1 MNLFIAGCPRS
12 GTTALTRLVNLHP
25 EVVVGLE
32 RFKGLYG
39 RRREFTP
46 ELFQRERFFDYRE
59 GDTNFLPPTNAEAAA
74 FYGRANEK
82 FDTAKFIGDKYPQFF
97 RHYDVLFKQFPDAHV
112 IFIFRDPQFVAQSWQ
127 RRSEDST
134 RWPAENDGRKA
145 VGYWN
150 DALAYTLAYKGMK
163 RDSFTFVEYEEFFK
177 TQTEGLLSLLCRIG
191 ADMDPAITGPIALAA
206 TKEFANSETVLGQE
220 MRLPKDVVRSV
231 KHVADPN
238 LHRRAWRIAASDKIT
253 SLNSGD

>member
-25 EVVVGLE
+25 DVVVGLE

-39 RRREFTP
+39 KRRDFTP
-46 ELFQRERFFDYRE
+46 ELFTRERFFDYRE
-59 GDTNFLPPTNAEAAA
+59 GDTNFLPATSAEATT
-74 FYGRANEK
+74 FYGKADEK
-82 FDTAKFIGDKYPQFF
+82 FDEAKFVGDKYPQFF
-97 RHYDVLFKQFPDAHV
+97 RHYDQLFKNFPDAHV

-150 DALAYTLAYKGMK
+150 DALAYTLAYKGIK
-163 RDSFTFVEYEEFFK
+163 RDSFTFVEYEEFFS
-177 TQTEGLLSLLCRIG
+177 THTEGLFGLLRRIG
-191 ADMDPAITGPIALAA
+191 ARMDPEIEAAIALAA
-206 TKEFANSETVLGQE
+206 AKEFENSTTVLGQQLH
-220 MRLPKDVVRSV
+220 LPKDVVRSV

-238 LHRRAWRIAASDKIT
+238 MHRRARRIAASDKTT
-253 SLNSGD
+253 SLSSGD